1 MIENG
6 RKNMLYPMVKKSS
19 ELLEKLGI
27 ELKIVSV
34 SKKQMMSKKTI
45 KNAQLWCAKT
55 DISYGFR
62 LSRKY
67 TSQKSM
73 FGMKMPMFSA
83 YLKKTDETVRAERK
97 KKTYRKAFNTILEQA
112 VEVPICQKQR
122 IIMFSASRIKMDTM
136 TKDTTTYYD
145 WINEIQNVEMKE

>member
-1 MIENG
+1 MSDEERNMATVEAAQKYLEKAGYKFDENGVIGSVPEKASKTYRIMIENG

-34 SKKQMMSKKTI
+34 SKKQMMSKK
-45 KNAQLWCAKT
+45 
-55 DISYGFR
+55 
-62 LSRKY
+62 
-67 TSQKSM
+67 
-73 FGMKMPMFSA
+73 
-83 YLKKTDETVRAERK
+83 TVRAERK